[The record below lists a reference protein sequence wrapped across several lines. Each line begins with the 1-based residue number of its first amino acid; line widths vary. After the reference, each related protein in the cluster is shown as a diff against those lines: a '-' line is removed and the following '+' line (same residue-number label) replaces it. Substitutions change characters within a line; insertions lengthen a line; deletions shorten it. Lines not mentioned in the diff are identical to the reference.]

1 MLKFECPPDLN
12 LFSEVDHLI
21 VRQAM
26 ALLTRRQLKAI
37 TLRYWE
43 RLSETEICI
52 AMNTDWRTVERL
64 IGTAYEKLKEICL
77 SQPQFSRARVVPL
90 PARSN
95 YQVEVTSYAS

>member
-1 MLKFECPPDLN
+1 MQKFKCPPDLN

-26 ALLTRRQLKAI
+26 ALLPRRQLKAL

-64 IGTAYEKLKEICL
+64 ITSAYERLKEICL
-77 SQPQFSRARVVPL
+77 LQPEFSRSRPIPVSVP
-90 PARSN
+90 N
-95 YQVEVTSYAS
+95 HYQAEVSSYAS